1 MKSARARE
9 RWCIC
14 LTARSRFLSFART
27 RAIIARFALFLKQD
41 ASARDQPSSTGG
53 GQNNSNQA
61 LLCFSCEQQQKTKGG
76 GGLMMKT
83 NSRSASFEMEELDGG
98 ECGKP
103 FLPNIDDDDSNEE
116 KELKRNDGDEYSPY
130 FGDEGLAMKNDEQ
143 DDEMMGFF
151 ERSVASRL
159 RSASGRS
166 NPPAGSSG
174 RKSPPNNNNNNNNN
188 NNAKQTSPSAKAA
201 KKQQT
206 NQNNNNTKQ
215 NLTGKKRKALE
226 HHRGHHP
233 HARDDPRLSLY
244 EYAHDLVEDPSKGSS
259 EENGG
264 NTNSGDNA
272 SNENTNGGTS
282 SGRRTNRSSSS
293 NSSREDIF
301 QLGAAMGTVT
311 TTSAKK
317 RQAASAAPLS
327 KKKTTSATKPKPKA
341 KKETKK
347 TTKTTTTTKA
357 GKPKKK
363 LGRPRKEDNSLGT
376 LFAPATK
383 IARGKRT
390 TISRKAK
397 TNVSA
402 SVLLKGIGSNESIS
416 IDGEISAIKKEN
428 ETKKDADAVVAG
440 QQPTN
445 MQTKQP
451 IFSKI
456 DEAIKPEGRVSDEFL
471 FRNPNLTANNKNT
484 EDLKQNQTMTD
495 LLYIQSQE
503 QKRLMQ
509 QQLEER
515 QRLTNSIN
523 DAKAAAEAAAK
534 NKNSVTTP
542 AAKKT
547 GKQRKKRES
556 KREEKNAIVCDRSH
570 APGGEERPAVLAR
583 YLEKRKTRKFAKKIH
598 YESRKVRADNRVR
611 VKGRFASGSV
621 TIVEKH
627 PQAEEKKP
635 GQELTQ
641 AQKQTHEIMRAV
653 GSASALLA
661 AEKEMMRG
669 KETETVGLAGVS
681 AAVLPRDPSPPATA
695 PLPPTTNT

>member
-1 MKSARARE
+1 
-9 RWCIC
+9 
-14 LTARSRFLSFART
+14 
-27 RAIIARFALFLKQD
+27 
-41 ASARDQPSSTGG
+41 
-53 GQNNSNQA
+53 
-61 LLCFSCEQQQKTKGG
+61 
-76 GGLMMKT
+76 MMKT

-130 FGDEGLAMKNDEQ
+130 FGDECLAMKNDEQ

-151 ERSVASRL
+151 ERSAASRL

-166 NPPAGSSG
+166 NLPAGSSG

-416 IDGEISAIKKEN
+416 IEGEISAIKKEN
-428 ETKKDADAVVAG
+428 ETQKDADAVVAG

-451 IFSKI
+451 ISSKI

-495 LLYIQSQE
+495 LLYVQSQE

-515 QRLTNSIN
+515 QRLANSIN

-534 NKNSVTTP
+534 NKNSVTAP

-635 GQELTQ
+635 GQDLTQ

>member
-1 MKSARARE
+1 
-9 RWCIC
+9 
-14 LTARSRFLSFART
+14 
-27 RAIIARFALFLKQD
+27 
-41 ASARDQPSSTGG
+41 
-53 GQNNSNQA
+53 
-61 LLCFSCEQQQKTKGG
+61 
-76 GGLMMKT
+76 MMKT

-151 ERSVASRL
+151 ERSAASRL

-174 RKSPPNNNNNNNNN
+174 RKSPPNNNNYNNNNN
-188 NNAKQTSPSAKAA
+188 VKQTSPSAKAA

-206 NQNNNNTKQ
+206 NQNNNYTKQ

-416 IDGEISAIKKEN
+416 IEGEISAIKKEK

-451 IFSKI
+451 ISSKI

-495 LLYIQSQE
+495 LLYVQSQE

-515 QRLTNSIN
+515 QRLANSIN

-534 NKNSVTTP
+534 NKNSVTAP

-635 GQELTQ
+635 GQDLTQ

-681 AAVLPRDPSPPATA
+681 AAVLPRDHSPPATA

>member
-1 MKSARARE
+1 
-9 RWCIC
+9 
-14 LTARSRFLSFART
+14 
-27 RAIIARFALFLKQD
+27 
-41 ASARDQPSSTGG
+41 
-53 GQNNSNQA
+53 
-61 LLCFSCEQQQKTKGG
+61 
-76 GGLMMKT
+76 
-83 NSRSASFEMEELDGG
+83 
-98 ECGKP
+98 
-103 FLPNIDDDDSNEE
+103 
-116 KELKRNDGDEYSPY
+116 
-130 FGDEGLAMKNDEQ
+130 
-143 DDEMMGFF
+143 MMGFF
-151 ERSVASRL
+151 ERSAASRL

-534 NKNSVTTP
+534 NKNSVTAP

-635 GQELTQ
+635 GQDLTQ

>member
-1 MKSARARE
+1 
-9 RWCIC
+9 
-14 LTARSRFLSFART
+14 
-27 RAIIARFALFLKQD
+27 
-41 ASARDQPSSTGG
+41 
-53 GQNNSNQA
+53 
-61 LLCFSCEQQQKTKGG
+61 
-76 GGLMMKT
+76 MMKT

-151 ERSVASRL
+151 ERSAASRL

-174 RKSPPNNNNNNNNN
+174 RKSPPNNNNNN

-534 NKNSVTTP
+534 NKNSVTAP

-635 GQELTQ
+635 GQDLTQ

>member
-1 MKSARARE
+1 
-9 RWCIC
+9 
-14 LTARSRFLSFART
+14 
-27 RAIIARFALFLKQD
+27 
-41 ASARDQPSSTGG
+41 
-53 GQNNSNQA
+53 
-61 LLCFSCEQQQKTKGG
+61 
-76 GGLMMKT
+76 
-83 NSRSASFEMEELDGG
+83 
-98 ECGKP
+98 
-103 FLPNIDDDDSNEE
+103 
-116 KELKRNDGDEYSPY
+116 
-130 FGDEGLAMKNDEQ
+130 
-143 DDEMMGFF
+143 
-151 ERSVASRL
+151 
-159 RSASGRS
+159 
-166 NPPAGSSG
+166 
-174 RKSPPNNNNNNNNN
+174 
-188 NNAKQTSPSAKAA
+188 
-201 KKQQT
+201 
-206 NQNNNNTKQ
+206 
-215 NLTGKKRKALE
+215 
-226 HHRGHHP
+226 
-233 HARDDPRLSLY
+233 
-244 EYAHDLVEDPSKGSS
+244 
-259 EENGG
+259 
-264 NTNSGDNA
+264 
-272 SNENTNGGTS
+272 
-282 SGRRTNRSSSS
+282 
-293 NSSREDIF
+293 
-301 QLGAAMGTVT
+301 MGTVT

-416 IDGEISAIKKEN
+416 IEGEISAIKKEN

-635 GQELTQ
+635 GQDLTQ

>member
-1 MKSARARE
+1 
-9 RWCIC
+9 
-14 LTARSRFLSFART
+14 
-27 RAIIARFALFLKQD
+27 
-41 ASARDQPSSTGG
+41 
-53 GQNNSNQA
+53 
-61 LLCFSCEQQQKTKGG
+61 
-76 GGLMMKT
+76 MMKT

-98 ECGKP
+98 EGGKP

-151 ERSVASRL
+151 QRSAASRL

-174 RKSPPNNNNNNNNN
+174 RKSPPKNNNNKNNNRNNNNNNNNSNNNNN

-311 TTSAKK
+311 TTSTKN
-317 RQAASAAPLS
+317 RQAASAAPLSKKKTPTTS

-416 IDGEISAIKKEN
+416 IEGEISAIKKES

-440 QQPTN
+440 EQPTS

-451 IFSKI
+451 SFSKI

-484 EDLKQNQTMTD
+484 EDLKQNQTMSD

-515 QRLTNSIN
+515 QRLANSIN

-534 NKNSVTTP
+534 NKNSVTVP

-547 GKQRKKRES
+547 DKQRKKRES
-556 KREEKNAIVCDRSH
+556 KRVEKDAIVCDRSH

-635 GQELTQ
+635 GQDLTQ

>member
-1 MKSARARE
+1 MLA
-9 RWCIC
+9 C
-14 LTARSRFLSFART
+14 
-27 RAIIARFALFLKQD
+27 FALFLKQD
-41 ASARDQPSSTGG
+41 ASARDQPSSSG

-61 LLCFSCEQQQKTKGG
+61 LLCFSCEQQQQQKRKGG
-76 GGLMMKT
+76 VLMMKT

-98 ECGKP
+98 EGGKP

-151 ERSVASRL
+151 QRSAASRL
-159 RSASGRS
+159 RSASERS
-166 NPPAGSSG
+166 NPPAGSSV

-201 KKQQT
+201 KQKQQT

-215 NLTGKKRKALE
+215 NLTGKKRKAME

-327 KKKTTSATKPKPKA
+327 KKKTSTTSKKKTTAATKPKPKA

-347 TTKTTTTTKA
+347 PTKTTTMTKA

-416 IDGEISAIKKEN
+416 IEGEISAIKKES
-428 ETKKDADAVVAG
+428 ETKKDAGDVAAG

-445 MQTKQP
+445 VQTKQP
-451 IFSKI
+451 SFSKI
-456 DEAIKPEGRVSDEFL
+456 DEAIKPEGHVPDEFL
-471 FRNPNLTANNKNT
+471 FRNPNLTANNNNT
-484 EDLKQNQTMTD
+484 EDIKQNQTMSD

-515 QRLTNSIN
+515 QRLANSIN

-534 NKNSVTTP
+534 NKNSATAP

-627 PQAEEKKP
+627 PQAKEKKP
-635 GQELTQ
+635 GQDLTQ
-641 AQKQTHEIMRAV
+641 IQKQTHEIMRAV

-661 AEKEMMRG
+661 AEKEMMRD
-669 KETETVGLAGVS
+669 KETETVGLSGDS
-681 AAVLPRDPSPPATA
+681 AAVLPQDPSPPATA